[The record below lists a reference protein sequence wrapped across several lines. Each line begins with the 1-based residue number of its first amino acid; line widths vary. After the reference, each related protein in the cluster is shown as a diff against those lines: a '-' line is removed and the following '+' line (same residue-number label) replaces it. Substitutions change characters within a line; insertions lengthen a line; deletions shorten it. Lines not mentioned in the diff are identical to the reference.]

1 MLFDFL
7 LNQETNDL
15 VLDNTGDVVFTQT
28 RQESLRQ
35 RLGIVLRAFREE
47 WFINS
52 SFGVPYKQ
60 AIVGIAKSKTEVD
73 AILLSVINRQL
84 DAGQTLR
91 SFNSVFDRVTRIY
104 HLECTVSTP
113 EGVIQVTF
121 NLNPY
126 QEFNYPTP
134 SDRGA
139 GQACSSDIE
148 IQSINELYEHINY
161 ELALQDFTWKSTW
174 V

>member
-15 VLDNTGDVVFTQT
+15 VLDSTGDLVFTQT

-60 AIVGIAKSKTEVD
+60 SIIGIAKSKTEVD

-84 DAGQTLR
+84 DVGQTLK
-91 SFNSVFDRVTRIY
+91 SFNSVFDRKTRIY
-104 HLECTVSTP
+104 HLNFTVSTP
-113 EGVIQVTF
+113 EGTIPVAF

-126 QEFNYPTP
+126 QEFNYPAP
-134 SDRGA
+134 SDRGT

-148 IQSINELYEHINY
+148 IGAINELYEHINY
-161 ELALQDFTWKSTW
+161 ELALQDFTWKNNWT
-174 V
+174 